1 MLFGNISQMVVA
13 PGGKEGK
20 AYKAGWYRVINFD
33 LVLEIMSL
41 ADCWGEKA
49 CYRQCVTIH
58 AKNV

>member
-49 CYRQCVTIH
+49 C
-58 AKNV
+58 